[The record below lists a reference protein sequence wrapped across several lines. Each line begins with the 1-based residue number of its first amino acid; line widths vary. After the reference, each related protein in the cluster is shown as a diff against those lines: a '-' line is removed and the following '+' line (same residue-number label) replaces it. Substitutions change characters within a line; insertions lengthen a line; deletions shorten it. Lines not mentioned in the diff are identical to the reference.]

1 MLTHPATFGRRA
13 KLRANL
19 GQFDNDD
26 NDGSRYRLWVP
37 CHTFLDFLLFGGTLR
52 KRRTLS
58 ALLRRKTLMSRNPQ
72 RATPRSL
79 SLALALARVRRMSI
93 LIRA

>member
-19 GQFDNDD
+19 DQFDNDD

-37 CHTFLDFLLFGGTLR
+37 CHTFLDFLLFGGTRR

-79 SLALALARVRRMSI
+79 SLARVRRMSI